1 MPWPPPPVVKL
12 CQNVFLIMV
21 VCQNVLIPTVW
32 TLRSRDQPHNLHRSS
47 SMISVTY
54 HVSGQIKTSQSQSY
68 LFPLSRFPFIIFFF
82 LPLNTT
88 TWQCPRSLAPLKHFF
103 LQHQV
108 KHDEDQ
114 RWRWGCE
121 VDDSLPRMV
130 RKWGGRKE
138 KIMTGD
144 EGRRDFHKS
153 YWLLQNDAG
162 AFGDYRRCQ
171 P

>member
-12 CQNVFLIMV
+12 CQNILLIMV

-32 TLRSRDQPHNLHRSS
+32 TLPSRDQPHKLHRSS
-47 SMISVTY
+47 SIISLTY
-54 HVSGQIKTSQSQSY
+54 HVSWQIKTSQRQSY
-68 LFPLSRFPFIIFFF
+68 LFPLSRFPFFFFF
-82 LPLNTT
+82 LAPKHNLAMSEK
-88 TWQCPRSLAPLKHFF
+88 PRAFKTFFF

-130 RKWGGRKE
+130 RKWGGRKA